1 MLAPEFVNR
10 IIEKLELKKPC
21 QAGYEQIGMKMKDGK
36 KVPNCVPIEAKED
49 LASHKVELNLQGV
62 IQKFVDEVYDE
73 IEYSAKINSAM
84 DQAWVKARNA
94 IQDLAKA
101 TQEVKDHLSALDVTS
116 DAKNIQDRVKSAA
129 SELGVN
135 PSAVKGYDDI
145 AGAVQDAKRQAQES
159 RANIKDSK
167 VPKA

>member
-1 MLAPEFVNR
+1 MLAPEFLNR

-21 QAGYEQIGMKMKDGK
+21 QEGYEQIGMKMKDGK
-36 KVPNCVPIEAKED
+36 KVPNCVPIEAKEE
-49 LASHKVELNLQGV
+49 LAAHKVELNLQGV

-73 IEYSAKINSAM
+73 IDYSEKINSAM

-101 TQEVKDHLSALDVTS
+101 TQEVKDHLSALDVSS

-129 SELGVN
+129 AELGVN
-135 PSAVKGYDDI
+135 PNAVKGYDDI